1 MTPQTV
7 RVELAAAGGCDR
19 SYDIRV
25 GQGILAEIGPQ
36 LAAHKVTR
44 AVVIADA
51 AVVAQHAR
59 IALESLHAAG
69 LDTLVLEVASG
80 EGSKAAGEAARLWGD
95 LAEAAVDRKTHI
107 VAVGGGV
114 VGDLAGFVAATY
126 VRGLAV
132 WQVPTT
138 LVAQVDSAIGGKT
151 GINLP
156 AGKNLVGCFWQ
167 PCGVFS
173 DINSLA
179 TLPKREYLS
188 GLAEVV
194 KYGVIRDESF
204 FAWLEEH
211 RQAVAAADPAA
222 LHHIILT
229 SSRHKAEV
237 VSQDEHETSGLRA
250 ILNYGH
256 TFAHAFESAS
266 GYGRFLHGEAV
277 SLGMVAAARLA
288 CRLGRIDSELV
299 DRQNRLLAELGLPTD
314 VDSVAR
320 ELATDELLAIMR
332 RDKKAVSGQLR
343 FVLPTRLG
351 HVELVDGI
359 SAADVAAVLET
370 TGLEATG

>member
-1 MTPQTV
+1 VTPETV
-7 RVELAAAGGCDR
+7 RVELAGDAGRDR
-19 SYDIRV
+19 SYAITV
-25 GQGILAEIGPQ
+25 GQNILADLGPQ
-36 LAAHKVTR
+36 LAAAGSRR

-51 AVVAQHAR
+51 AVASSHATR
-59 IALESLHAAG
+59 VLAGLEVAG
-69 LDTLVLEVASG
+69 LDTLSLQVASG
-80 EGSKAAGEAARLWGD
+80 EASKAVAEAARLWAAM
-95 LAEAAVDRKTHI
+95 AEAAVDRKTHV
-107 VAVGGGV
+107 VAIGGGV

-167 PCGVFS
+167 PCGVVS
-173 DINSLA
+173 DIETLA
-179 TLPKREYLS
+179 TLPERERRS

-194 KYGVIRDESF
+194 KYGMIRDEPF
-204 FAWLEEH
+204 FSWLEDHTAEIN
-211 RQAVAAADPAA
+211 AADPSA

-256 TFAHAFESAS
+256 TFAHAFESAT
-266 GYGRFLHGEAV
+266 GYGHFLHGEAV
-277 SLGMVAAARLA
+277 SLGMAAAARLA
-288 CRLGRIDSELV
+288 CRLGRIDQQLV
-299 DRQNRLLAELGLPTD
+299 ERQDRLLTALGLPIHAAE
-314 VDSVAR
+314 VASG
-320 ELATDELLAIMR
+320 LATDDLLAIMR
-332 RDKKAVSGQLR
+332 RDKKAISGQLR

-359 SAADVAAVLET
+359 APADVTAVLE
-370 TGLEATG
+370 ATAH